1 MLLESK
7 HLAMLNCIKYVVFFM
22 QHGFQ
27 PNASTNVQMKKQKCF
42 HQWWRNNWLCWEYF
56 EIYCWPSLLYL
67 HKGYLSVSFTSDFP
81 TYRIILKIYSVLKS
95 NSNLHS
101 TLRMDRKVTISLA
114 QMKGS
119 VKQVKD
125 IWSHYTKGHLHK
137 WNELT

>member
-27 PNASTNVQMKKQKCF
+27 PNASTNVQMKKQKFF

-56 EIYCWPSLLYL
+56 EIYCWTSLLYL
-67 HKGYLSVSFTSDFP
+67 HKRYLSVSFTSDFP
-81 TYRIILKIYSVLKS
+81 TYRMILKIYSVLKS

-101 TLRMDRKVTISLA
+101 TRRMDKKCDNFPCSDERLCKASKRYLEP
-114 QMKGS
+114 
-119 VKQVKD
+119 
-125 IWSHYTKGHLHK
+125 LHK
-137 WNELT
+137 GTLI